1 MFRSLFLAMLAVP
14 VASTAHAGNA
24 PVAPAAGAPL
34 AQVQQHLRALQ
45 SMTADFVQTD
55 RTGKSLTGVL
65 SLKRP
70 GRVRFQY
77 QKGVP
82 LLVVGDGKALTMI
95 DYQVRQVSRWPIGNS
110 PLAVLLDP
118 SKDIGRFATLVP
130 SADPDLLLVAARDAR
145 HPEFGTIT
153 IAFTRSAGAPAGLV
167 LQGWTVLDAQNNR
180 SVVRLSGQRFNVPI
194 SDETFR
200 FVDPRPQKSPGR

>member
-1 MFRSLFLAMLAVP
+1 MSRFLLL
-14 VASTAHAGNA
+14 
-24 PVAPAAGAPL
+24 APAVALAAPASAQNAPL
-34 AQVQQHLRALQ
+34 AQVSQHLRAVHT
-45 SMTADFVQTD
+45 MTADFVQTD
-55 RTGKSLTGVL
+55 RMGRSLTGVL
-65 SLKRP
+65 SLKQP

-77 QKGVP
+77 RRGVP

-118 SKDIGRFATLVP
+118 AKDLSRVATLVP
-130 SADPDLLLVAARDAR
+130 GRDPDRILVAARDPR

-153 IAFTRSAGAPAGLV
+153 VAFQRAGGAPGGLV

-180 SVVRLSGQRFNVPI
+180 SVVQLSNQRFNVPI

-200 FVDPRPQKSPGR
+200 WSDPRPVKAPSR